1 MTSQSAARRV
11 LTQVGGACRL
21 YCGKIIPARKVSH
34 DGPSGNRYYFNDS
47 ASAVACAASRVT
59 PPRPRA

>member
-11 LTQVGGACRL
+11 LTRVGGACRL
-21 YCGKIIPARKVSH
+21 YCGKIIPARKASH
-34 DGPSGNRYYFNDS
+34 DGPSGNRYYFNGS
-47 ASAVACAASRVT
+47 VSAVACAASRVT